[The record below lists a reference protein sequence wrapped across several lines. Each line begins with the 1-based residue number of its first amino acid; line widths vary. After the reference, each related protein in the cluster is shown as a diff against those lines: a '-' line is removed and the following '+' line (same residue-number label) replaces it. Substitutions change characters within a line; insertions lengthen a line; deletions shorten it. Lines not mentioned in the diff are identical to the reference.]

1 MDPAFVS
8 VCFSLL
14 LALSFSVV
22 LAVILRSWFQA
33 LTVCS
38 PGVGYLRF
46 RRIIDFKRY
55 QFAMYF
61 IRHLGLFRGK
71 PLGITL
77 RALST
82 IETAQLQNTWVTST
96 PRTSVTSASA
106 HSAEPSAS
114 LGRFYTVET
123 AIASRVIS
131 PFLTEFHLREL
142 RLFEDFSL
150 LVRKPAID
158 VISALRH
165 ISDSCSDPTAAAGRI
180 SAVPRFV
187 LYGQPGCGI
196 SVQLAHIAQYAAEQ
210 DYLIF
215 AFCNAENWL
224 DRCPDFIASDPYHQ
238 KQHQHAIGGEALDFP
253 QRSAEWLTSFLA
265 LNEPLI
271 KKLNPTI
278 TRPVEWTVKDIA
290 PVGTPWSELIDFALK
305 RTKYSTDCIGILLR
319 EMRALSSSP
328 EGPSSLLLIDG
339 VNFLWCRGTRM
350 QDKVLGKKVAVDR
363 LAIVHHLRRALVG
376 DWQKGAIVTSVNER
390 AAWPSDRE
398 KYTPGYL
405 LTKRGFET
413 MDPFI
418 PIHVENYAP
427 SELDAVLQFY
437 AEHGWFTNPAA
448 LTPEGRAEIVF
459 LADNNPR
466 ELSKIAAEW

>member
-1 MDPAFVS
+1 MHV
-8 VCFSLL
+8 
-14 LALSFSVV
+14 
-22 LAVILRSWFQA
+22 
-33 LTVCS
+33 
-38 PGVGYLRF
+38 
-46 RRIIDFKRY
+46 
-55 QFAMYF
+55 
-61 IRHLGLFRGK
+61 IRHLSIFQGRSSGT
-71 PLGITL
+71 IL

-82 IETAQLQNTWVTST
+82 IEATQQQRTWVAKT
-96 PRTSVTSASA
+96 PRTSVTSAGA
-106 HSAEPSAS
+106 HSADPSAS
-114 LGRFYTVET
+114 LGRFYTVEPT
-123 AIASRVIS
+123 IASRVIS

-150 LVRKPAID
+150 LVRKPSLD

-165 ISDSCSDPTAAAGRI
+165 ISDTYAEPTKAARRI
-180 SAVPRFV
+180 STVPRFV

-224 DRCPDFIASDPYHQ
+224 DRCPDFTPIILVPVPNSRCYSP
-238 KQHQHAIGGEALDFP
+238 
-253 QRSAEWLTSFLA
+253 S
-265 LNEPLI
+265 
-271 KKLNPTI
+271 KLNPTI

-290 PVGTPWSELIDFALK
+290 PIGTPWSEVIDFALK

-328 EGPSSLLLIDG
+328 NGPSSLLLIDG

-350 QDKVLGKKVAVDR
+350 QDKVLLKKVAVDR
-363 LAIVHHLRRALVG
+363 LAIVHHLRRALIG
-376 DWQKGAIVTSVNER
+376 DWQKGAIVTSSFQINSSKSVSLLFFVR
-390 AAWPSDRE
+390 
-398 KYTPGYL
+398 YL

-418 PIHVENYAP
+418 PIHVGNYTP

-448 LTPEGRAEIVF
+448 FTLEGRAEIVF
-459 LADNNPR
+459 LADSNPR
-466 ELSKIAAEW
+466 ELSKVAAEW